1 MQVYRGAQHPAV
13 NHLCVGVQPGECFG
27 LLGVNGAGK
36 TTTFRMLT
44 GDTVVTGGNAYIS
57 GYSIRTQLD
66 LARQNVG
73 YCPQFDALDP
83 LLTGW
88 EHLEFYA
95 RLRGI
100 PEKHVRKVADWGIR
114 KLGLQRY
121 AHKCSGTYSG
131 GNRRKLNTAIALV
144 GDPPLIFL
152 DEPTTGM
159 DPKARR
165 FLWDCILDIVRG
177 GRSVILTSHR

>member
-1 MQVYRGAQHPAV
+1 M
-13 NHLCVGVQPGECFG
+13 
-27 LLGVNGAGK
+27 LLVCDKQGSDNTGTNWCLSRCDDNRLGAG
-36 TTTFRMLT
+36 LQV
-44 GDTVVTGGNAYIS
+44 DTHKL
-57 GYSIRTQLD
+57 Q
-66 LARQNVG
+66 
-73 YCPQFDALDP
+73 
-83 LLTGW
+83 
-88 EHLEFYA
+88 
-95 RLRGI
+95 
-100 PEKHVRKVADWGIR
+100 VADWGIR